1 MKTCI
6 IVGDAL
12 PEYNCDVLPGNRMP
26 KEVRKYVESRVD
38 EENKKLDFVVIRTYT
53 DTIINLV
60 GELIEEGTIAH
71 DSVFVHVDGK
81 SVYYNGM
88 GYLKEGW
95 PFGTFNY

>member
-12 PEYNCDVLPGNRMP
+12 SEYNCDVLPGNRMP

-53 DTIINLV
+53 DAIINLV
-60 GELIEEGTIAH
+60 GELIEEGTITY
-71 DSVFVHVDGK
+71 DSVFVHVDSK
-81 SVYYNGM
+81 TVYYDEKGC
-88 GYLKEGW
+88 LKEGW
-95 PFGTFNY
+95 PFGIFNY